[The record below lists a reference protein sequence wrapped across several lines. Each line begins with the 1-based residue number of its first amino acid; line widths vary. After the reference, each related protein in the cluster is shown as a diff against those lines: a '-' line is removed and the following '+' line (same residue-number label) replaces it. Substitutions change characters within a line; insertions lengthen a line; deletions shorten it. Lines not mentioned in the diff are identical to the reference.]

1 MLCLRCGP
9 LLPPC
14 PKQDLTRRLLR
25 TILLQTFV
33 AGAGDFSIDYCIDPL
48 ALVQSVMEAPEEAA
62 PEEATTSETVMPT
75 STASEDVN
83 ATEATTFNPSMDE
96 TATVAPS

>member
-1 MLCLRCGP
+1 
-9 LLPPC
+9 
-14 PKQDLTRRLLR
+14 
-25 TILLQTFV
+25 
-33 AGAGDFSIDYCIDPL
+33 
-48 ALVQSVMEAPEEAA
+48 MEAPEEAA

-83 ATEATTFNPSMDE
+83 ATEATTFNASMDE